1 MSSLLLSLWLAST
14 TLSPS
19 CARRADVEAIRTAT
33 PDERQQL
40 REQLDADLAKAR
52 GHDRGCV
59 AAVAAEAAFVDGD
72 RAATR
77 ALLAVVA
84 DALPQLRRDIA
95 PHRALLAAE
104 AGDAAAVDV
113 LGVDVDVRAVAWR
126 QRIALA
132 LARAQ
137 HNDAEVKTLL
147 RRAASRDPSA
157 LRALCAAGEA
167 ARCVDLVVRF
177 PGSDDA
183 RAVEDSVDVDALT
196 AEAIAQRLEGLLGA
210 ARPKRAVRDGER
222 WLVAHPTEPARGKAL
237 AAVAQGLLR
246 LGKNT
251 EAVERTRGYVRHDD
265 SGAVAGYDVDVARV
279 HAKALGRAGDHR
291 GESEVWRMLATAAAL
306 STASTS
312 TPAPPLAAE
321 ARFFQAFSLVEGDAI
336 DDAIAAFDLAAP
348 VVVDTPW
355 HVQVEWQ
362 RGFLRLTAKGD
373 AAGALP
379 FLDAAVAKNDRE
391 VRKHRYWRA
400 RALDVVDAAR
410 AKRERQQLITEDPLD
425 WYGQLA
431 RRDLG
436 LPTIAGADVDV
447 DAVVRVAD
455 GLKDADAERVRLLYA
470 LGFDDE
476 AKAACRARA
485 LGADASPPTANG
497 DAESTKQPEKKP
509 EKKATLAEIG
519 LCQAVDD
526 AHFGW
531 RRGALFLPNPP
542 LRKHKLNPAPSWRV
556 SYAMPYLSSVEKA
569 AAAAGVPASFVYAIM
584 RTESGFDA
592 RAVSVAGARGAL
604 QLLPS
609 VSRKVGSMVAHSGA
623 GDVDDDI
630 ALGAGLLGILAR
642 EHGSLLLAA
651 AAYNG
656 APEHAQSWVAR
667 FGSHP
672 VDVFVERI
680 PFKETRDYVKRVLAV
695 EAVYRGL
702 RGQPAALALPTTA
715 LSPAT
720 TVTLFPYDE

>member
-14 TLSPS
+14 TLSPA
-19 CARRADVEAIRTAT
+19 CALRADVEAIRTAT
-33 PDERQQL
+33 PAERQQL
-40 REQLDADLAKAR
+40 REQLAADLAKAR
-52 GHDRGCV
+52 GPDRGCV

-77 ALLAVVA
+77 ALLGIVV
-84 DALPQLRRDIA
+84 DELPQLRRDIA

-104 AGDAAAVDV
+104 AGDAADVDV
-113 LGVDVDVRAVAWR
+113 LSVDVDVRASAWR

-132 LARAQ
+132 LARARRSE
-137 HNDAEVKTLL
+137 AEVTTLL

-157 LRALCAAGEA
+157 LSALCASGEA
-167 ARCVDLVVRF
+167 ARCGDLVVRF

-183 RAVEDSVDVDALT
+183 RAIEDAVDVDALS
-196 AEAIAQRLEGLLGA
+196 AEAIALRLEGLLGA

-222 WLVAHPTEPARGKAL
+222 WLAAHPTDPARGKAL

-251 EAVERTRGYVRHDD
+251 DAVERTRGYVRHDD

-291 GESEVWRMLATAAAL
+291 GASEVWRMLATAAAL
-306 STASTS
+306 STTSTSTSTS
-312 TPAPPLAAE
+312 TPTLAAE

-336 DDAIAAFDLAAP
+336 DDALAAFDLAAP

-355 HVQVEWQ
+355 QVQVDWQ

-379 FLDAAVAKNDRE
+379 FFDAAVAKNDRE

-400 RALDVVDAAR
+400 RALDIVDAGR
-410 AKRERQQLITEDPLD
+410 AKRERQQLIAEDPID

-431 RRDLG
+431 RRDLD
-436 LPTIAGADVDV
+436 LPVIGGAAVDV
-447 DAVVRVAD
+447 DAVVHVAD
-455 GLKDADAERVRLLYA
+455 GLTDADAMRVRLLYA

-485 LGADASPPTANG
+485 LGGASGPPPSTDEG
-497 DAESTKQPEKKP
+497 ESKPTKP

-531 RRGALFLPNPP
+531 RRGALFLPAPP

-556 SYAMPYLSSVEKA
+556 SYAMPYLDSVEKA
-569 AAAAGVPASFVYAIM
+569 AAAAGVPPSFVYAIM

-609 VSRKVGSMVAHSGA
+609 VSRKVGTMVAHSGD

-642 EHGSLLLAA
+642 EHGSLLMAA

-667 FGSHP
+667 FGRHP

-702 RGQPAALALPTTA
+702 RGQPAALALPTT
-715 LSPAT
+715 LTPST
-720 TVTLFPYDE
+720 SVTLFPYDE